1 MSIYSLAPFERQ
13 QRQPTVGGTAR
24 WRPSLWPESQ
34 GGESGRRRRTH
45 FPRGSVSY
53 PVASLCDRDR
63 ETWRPELERGLLI
76 DLSPQETLALI
87 EIADAGIWVDTVS
100 EREPDR
106 LHMLGLVEQRGVS
119 IGLTAIGIRTIARLK
134 HR

>member
-1 MSIYSLAPFERQ
+1 MSINPLAPLERQ
-13 QRQPTVGGTAR
+13 QRQPNIGGTAR

-45 FPRGSVSY
+45 FPRASVSY
-53 PVASLCDRDR
+53 PVAGPRNRDR

-76 DLSPQETLALI
+76 ELSPQETMALI
-87 EIADAGIWVDTVS
+87 EIADGGVDTVS
-100 EREPDR
+100 EKELDR
-106 LHMLGLVEQRGVS
+106 LHMLGLVEQRGMS
-119 IGLTAIGIRTIARLK
+119 IGLTANGIRTIARLK